1 MFLLRGG
8 EPVCQR
14 KNKITSGWDPKTP
27 LLPLLHFSSINFL
40 RVGSS
45 QFSLFLGRS
54 CQFRRSLNKVC
65 SCYTN
70 NSSCLKQIIS
80 VFAFLLPRRFLGL
93 RLFTKVSEDPQ
104 IAAFH
109 DRPHLEWIAP
119 PKDPDGDPDEGLGP
133 FPCVEPEV
141 PPHNEQYALND
152 FQVKRK

>member
-1 MFLLRGG
+1 M
-8 EPVCQR
+8 
-14 KNKITSGWDPKTP
+14 
-27 LLPLLHFSSINFL
+27 SIPQVFE
-40 RVGSS
+40 
-45 QFSLFLGRS
+45 QSLFL
-54 CQFRRSLNKVC
+54 LYK
-65 SCYTN
+65 N

-152 FQVKRK
+152 FQVEKKSVLPANPSERKKNRLSSTTCGEE